1 LKDYKRGRESKA
13 ANSLSGTGF
22 PSAQTLK
29 AISAASSV
37 SPAPKNAMF
46 TSVVPQL
53 RAESLAA
60 GFAVGAAVAR
70 EKEMASAA
78 RVQRENCILRS
89 GMAVVS
95 VVLV

>member
-1 LKDYKRGRESKA
+1 
-13 ANSLSGTGF
+13 
-22 PSAQTLK
+22 
-29 AISAASSV
+29 
-37 SPAPKNAMF
+37 
-46 TSVVPQL
+46 
-53 RAESLAA
+53 LAA